1 MARSRHAA
9 GGLRP
14 DRLLRRLVELLGPTG
29 SAARQSLVALGFNS
43 ITSFAA
49 GAMLVGFED
58 TWRRLS
64 PMLILVPA
72 AIGLRGNVFSTLGNR
87 LSTSIHTGT
96 FRVSFK
102 ADSVLGQ
109 NLLASFSLTV
119 VMSVVLAGFAKV
131 LAIALGVAQHV
142 SFLELAMVSVVGGI
156 LGSVIVAA
164 ATVLLTIGAV
174 RFEWDLDYLVA
185 PTVSTLGDV
194 ITIPALWLA
203 AQLIGRGNAASIVGG
218 VLVILTAGAAVWSWR
233 ANLELVREIFRES
246 VPVLAAALVLSALA
260 GLVLQK
266 QQNILHVLPALGI
279 LQPAFV
285 SSAGALGGIL
295 CGRIATNLHLGSVEP
310 TLAPGNE
317 ARRDFSLVFGL
328 AVPLLLFNA
337 VGAWIASLLA
347 GSHGAPGFS
356 WLLATSLIA
365 SIVTMAFVAA
375 LSYYSTIGAWRFNVD
390 PDTYGTPIVTASVD
404 FVGTMALVVAAVVL
418 GLI

>member
-1 MARSRHAA
+1 MARSRQAA

-43 ITSFAA
+43 ATSFAA

-58 TWRRLS
+58 TWRRLA

-142 SFLELAMVSVVGGI
+142 SFLELTMVSVLGGI
-156 LGSVIVAA
+156 LGSVVVAA

-174 RFEWDLDYLVA
+174 RYEWDLDYLVA

-203 AQLIGRGNAASIVGG
+203 AQLIGHGSIAGAIGG
-218 VLVILTAGAAVWSWR
+218 VLVIATALVAVWSWR
-233 ANLELVREIFRES
+233 TGLDLVKEIFRES

-295 CGRIATNLHLGSVEP
+295 CGRIATNLHIGSVEP
-310 TLAPGNE
+310 TLAPGTE

-337 VGAWIASLLA
+337 FGAWIAALLT
-347 GSHGAPGFS
+347 GSHASPGFA
-356 WLLATSLIA
+356 WLLAASSLA
-365 SIVTMAFVAA
+365 AIVTMAFVAGLA
-375 LSYYSTIGAWRFNVD
+375 YYSTIGAWRFNVD

-404 FVGTMALVVAAVVL
+404 FVGTMALVVAAVAL